1 MKQIARIGRMVCLL
15 AALMLVTSVSAL
27 AAEMGV
33 DWDSRVIT
41 VTGMGAAPM
50 NAVNPAQAN
59 MLARRAAVVDGYRQL
74 AESVKGVNV
83 DAETTVENMMV
94 TSDVVHT
101 KISALIQGAR
111 VIAEKPVPGGYEVTM
126 QMNMFGG
133 SESLAS
139 AVLPPTGQT
148 PEAFPVPAAT
158 TAPATGSSAADA
170 PAGKAE
176 GVYTGLVVD
185 CRGLGLKPVM
195 SPVIRNDQ
203 GQPIYGFKNL
213 DYDKV
218 ITYGMAG
225 YTSDQNNVTRAGS
238 HPLVVKAVRVEN
250 HNGYPVV
257 SLSDANKILIE
268 NGATHFL
275 DATCVVFIR

>member
-1 MKQIARIGRMVCLL
+1 MVCLL

>member
-1 MKQIARIGRMVCLL
+1 MDRAVRIGKLMCLL
-15 AALMLVTSVSAL
+15 VTLLIISSVTAF

-41 VTGMGAAPM
+41 VVGMGTAPP
-50 NAVNPAQAN
+50 NAMNPAQAR
-59 MLARRAAVVDGYRQL
+59 MLARRAAIVDGYRQL
-74 AESVKGVNV
+74 AEAVKGVNV
-83 DAETTVENMMV
+83 DSETTVENMMV
-94 TSDVVHT
+94 TSDVIKT
-101 KISALIQGAR
+101 KVSGLIQGAR
-111 VIAEKPVPGGYEVTM
+111 VVSEQASPDGGYEVTM

-139 AVLPPTGQT
+139 AVLPPAQAAQ
-148 PEAFPVPAAT
+148 EAFPAPVPS
-158 TAPATGSSAADA
+158 GSSAAAA

-195 SPVIRNDQ
+195 SPVIKNDQ

-218 ITYGMAG
+218 ITYGMAS
-225 YTSDQNNVTRAGS
+225 YTKDPNVVTRAGA
-238 HPLVVKAVRVEN
+238 HPLVVKAVSLEN
-250 HNGYPVV
+250 HNGYPVI
-257 SLSDANKILIE
+257 SLADANKVLIE

>member
-1 MKQIARIGRMVCLL
+1 MDRAVRIGKLMCLL
-15 AALMLVTSVSAL
+15 VTLLIISSVTAF

-41 VTGMGAAPM
+41 VVGMGTAPP
-50 NAVNPAQAN
+50 NAMNPAQAR
-59 MLARRAAVVDGYRQL
+59 MLARRAAIVDGYRQL
-74 AESVKGVNV
+74 AEAVKGVNV
-83 DAETTVENMMV
+83 DSETTVENMMV
-94 TSDVVHT
+94 TSDVIKT
-101 KISALIQGAR
+101 KVSGLIQGAR
-111 VIAEKPVPGGYEVTM
+111 VVSEQASPDGGYEVTM

-139 AVLPPTGQT
+139 AVLPPAQAAQ
-148 PEAFPVPAAT
+148 EAFPAPVPS
-158 TAPATGSSAADA
+158 GSSAAA
-170 PAGKAE
+170 ASAGKAE

-195 SPVIRNDQ
+195 SPVIKNDQ

-218 ITYGMAG
+218 ITYGMAS
-225 YTSDQNNVTRAGS
+225 YTKDPNVVTRAGT
-238 HPLVVKAVRVEN
+238 HPLVVKAVSLEN
-250 HNGYPVV
+250 HNGYPVI
-257 SLSDANKILIE
+257 SLTDANKILVE
-268 NGATHFL
+268 NGATHVL